1 MQCGVPVIASDT
13 SSIPEVVGS
22 AGILLPPTD
31 QDAWCQTMLQ
41 VSQRESLRIELQKKS
56 LERCKLFSWQRFI
69 DETVRGYQK
78 SIEMK

>member
-1 MQCGVPVIASDT
+1 
-13 SSIPEVVGS
+13 
-22 AGILLPPTD
+22 
-31 QDAWCQTMLQ
+31 MLQ